1 MNEQLATQWSLLVND
16 SSSSFKLLSKLTR
29 ASNLLH
35 EIINTRNADAHEK
48 RQRSRRGIIALQRLQ
63 QRYPSCSWIARYVAM
78 AKPKLPMA
86 EKAIYDMQF
95 HGSMARWIRV
105 GDKTTKVL
113 FQFKQP
119 RQARTMMRSL
129 NRENG
134 STNEDGEEMRNIS
147 TT

>member
-1 MNEQLATQWSLLVND
+1 
-16 SSSSFKLLSKLTR
+16 
-29 ASNLLH
+29 
-35 EIINTRNADAHEK
+35 
-48 RQRSRRGIIALQRLQ
+48 
-63 QRYPSCSWIARYVAM
+63 
-78 AKPKLPMA
+78 MA